1 MFCRTRFNTRYA
13 YKSIHKSCASSSKTK
28 TQLCKFLQSSSNTKS
43 RPSNLACDLNFLPF
57 DLLDITDICIMQ
69 PVGVAKQKT
78 RRQVNLWAI
87 RAQPRRFGISF
98 VVPDRVVTEIS
109 SKRRVRGK
117 HPLRLIRMPPGG
129 PVEFHK
135 IVEEANQQS
144 PPLKNWGKDTCPLPD
159 KAYHRSCFNDWYTLL
174 FYHP

>member
-1 MFCRTRFNTRYA
+1 
-13 YKSIHKSCASSSKTK
+13 
-28 TQLCKFLQSSSNTKS
+28 
-43 RPSNLACDLNFLPF
+43 
-57 DLLDITDICIMQ
+57 MQ

-87 RAQPRRFGISF
+87 RSQPIRFGISF
-98 VVPDRVVTEIS
+98 VVPDRVVMEIS

-144 PPLKNWGKDTCPLPD
+144 PPLKNWDKDTCPLPD